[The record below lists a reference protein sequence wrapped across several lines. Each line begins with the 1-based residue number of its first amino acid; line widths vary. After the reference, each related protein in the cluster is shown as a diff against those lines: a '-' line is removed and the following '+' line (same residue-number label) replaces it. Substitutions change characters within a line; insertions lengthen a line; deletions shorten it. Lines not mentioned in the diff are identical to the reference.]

1 MLRQKMRIL
10 LTMCARAFALVFG
23 TSCGSNKVVFIH
35 QTSDVVR
42 IGPAVRGKVYF
53 LQDGEWV
60 LSKNKVRLP
69 EGWYAGALEI
79 DAEGD

>member
-10 LTMCARAFALVFG
+10 LTMCAMAFALVFG

-42 IGPAVRGKVYF
+42 IGPDVRGKVYF
-53 LQDGEWV
+53 LQDG
-60 LSKNKVRLP
+60 
-69 EGWYAGALEI
+69 
-79 DAEGD
+79 